1 MKRKYI
7 TNTYLRDI
15 EKYQI
20 KLFLDEEDYY
30 ISVKKYP
37 NCTIQ
42 DIVDDYNKS
51 HGFNKEHYWN
61 TQRYDYE
68 KKKFVNER
76 NF

>member
-30 ISVKKYP
+30 ISVKKL
-37 NCTIQ
+37 IS
-42 DIVDDYNKS
+42 V
-51 HGFNKEHYWN
+51 
-61 TQRYDYE
+61 R
-68 KKKFVNER
+68 KKFIIEDDICVMDNGFYIFEL
-76 NF
+76 FQKIKIML

>member
-30 ISVKKYP
+30 ISVKKL
-37 NCTIQ
+37 I
-42 DIVDDYNKS
+42 
-51 HGFNKEHYWN
+51 
-61 TQRYDYE
+61 
-68 KKKFVNER
+68 FVNL
-76 NF
+76 

>member
-30 ISVKKYP
+30 ISVKKLISVRKKGTRIIHP
-37 NCTIQ
+37 
-42 DIVDDYNKS
+42 S
-51 HGFNKEHYWN
+51 
-61 TQRYDYE
+61 TQISFCCE
-68 KKKFVNER
+68 GTQNALKF
-76 NF
+76 

>member
-30 ISVKKYP
+30 ISVKKL
-37 NCTIQ
+37 IS
-42 DIVDDYNKS
+42 V
-51 HGFNKEHYWN
+51 
-61 TQRYDYE
+61 R
-68 KKKFVNER
+68 KKFISNLT
-76 NF
+76 